1 MKHVISALV
10 RNQVGVLAHVASLF
24 SARGYNIDSMN
35 VGETEDPAVSRM
47 TIVLRG
53 DDAVIEQVVKQLRK
67 LVSIMK
73 VLDLSDRQYVERD
86 LMLIKVTTPPGK
98 RAEVIGLVDVFRGKV
113 VDISQKDMDVEL
125 SGPEAKID
133 AFIALCRPYGIKETV
148 RSGRIAMPRGM
159 QEDQSK
165 ASSVLD

>member
-47 TIVLRG
+47 TIVLQG

-73 VLDLSDRQYVERD
+73 VQDLSDRQYVERD
-86 LMLIKVTTPPGK
+86 LMLIKVSTPPGK
-98 RAEVIGLVDVFRGKV
+98 RADIIGLVDVFRGKV
-113 VDISQKDMDVEL
+113 VDISQKDMVVEL
-125 SGPEAKID
+125 SGPEAKIN
-133 AFIALCRPYGIKETV
+133 AFISLCRPYGIKETV

-165 ASSVLD
+165 ANSAL